1 VVGEVEDS
9 YSKLVSDFRQSEGLL
24 MAHAI
29 RPYKQ
34 EREKWLSLLKQK
46 QDEVARLNSTNSH
59 NLLAEQQMKQMQ
71 LELRE
76 KDAIIQRL
84 VLQNEQLAEKVARQ
98 SAVAASMRHRLQSV
112 NDELG
117 VLRDRMAPLREVK
130 QQLSVHSDQMA
141 TCALVLGKMA
151 ALLSVKDNA
160 IYALQRDL
168 AHARADAGFSRPAQL
183 SQSHA
188 MQEQQFESKDRL
200 LQEMIRN
207 LQSQLR
213 RDSARG

>member
-1 VVGEVEDS
+1 LHRVASSGS
-9 YSKLVSDFRQSEGLL
+9 QPSG
-24 MAHAI
+24 AHFWAT
-29 RPYKQ
+29 
-34 EREKWLSLLKQK
+34 
-46 QDEVARLNSTNSH
+46 DEV
-59 NLLAEQQMKQMQ
+59 
-71 LELRE
+71 
-76 KDAIIQRL
+76 
-84 VLQNEQLAEKVARQ
+84 
-98 SAVAASMRHRLQSV
+98 
-112 NDELG
+112 
-117 VLRDRMAPLREVK
+117 
-130 QQLSVHSDQMA
+130 
-141 TCALVLGKMA
+141 A